1 LSPVYAID
9 QDSLLDPKQAFA
21 FSVAAKDGKTLL
33 AKWDIAK
40 GYYLYQERFQFVS
53 KTPGIELGTP
63 DFPAGK
69 IYHDEF
75 FGEMVTYR
83 DDIRI
88 AIPLQRNDSKAP
100 AQLTLLVAFQ
110 GCADVGVCYPPET
123 QSVTVNL
130 SDTASSSSVIPGQ
143 VGIQSS
149 TTADS
154 ALDANSSS
162 VIPAQAGIQPSMS
175 ADLDIASSPKS
186 SKSLLPGWGGS
197 APDSALLKTPQNEL
211 LEPHQAFVLSVDAPD
226 ANTLIARW
234 DIAEGYYLYKD
245 KLELNLNGAQGL
257 RIKEMVFPE
266 GKINKDEFFGE
277 QEVFYQV
284 ATATAKI
291 ARTASADRNI
301 QVTVNYQ
308 GCAEIG
314 VCYPPMTQTVPV
326 RLPALPQTNS
336 LQTAESELEDDN
348 PTGIIQGEQDRMA
361 NLLVEGRLWALP
373 AFFGFGLMLA
383 FTPCVLPMIPILSSL
398 IAGQGKQINQRNAF
412 FLSLIYV
419 LAMSVTYTLAGV
431 MAATLGQ
438 NIQVWFQNPWVLVG
452 FSALFVFLALSAFG
466 FFQLQVPAHWQSRL
480 AAVTNRQRGGTYA
493 GVATMGFLS
502 ALIVG
507 PCVAPP
513 LIGVLTVIAT
523 TGDRVLGGSALFAM
537 SLGMGLPLLLIGTS
551 AGHILPRVGHWMN
564 RIKAVFGV
572 LMLGVAIWIL
582 ERVLP
587 TSIYMLLWAVLL
599 IVSATYM
606 GALQPLAHGAPH
618 WRALVKGL
626 GTVLMVYGVLLLVGI
641 AAGGKDPL
649 HPLQAVGLFAANKQN
664 SGQTEKLAFRP
675 VKTVV
680 DVQQII
686 DRAQGQPVMLDFY
699 ADWCVTCKELEK
711 YTFTDPG
718 VQAALEDTILLKAD
732 VTANTAEDRALQQ
745 HFGIFG
751 PPAILFF
758 DANGKERKAYRVV
771 GFMPADRFQTH
782 VQQALGPSESSTV
795 STARSM

>member
-1 LSPVYAID
+1 MVLSLFAILLSPVYAVD

-21 FSVAAKDGKTLL
+21 
-33 AKWDIAK
+33 
-40 GYYLYQERFQFVS
+40 
-53 KTPGIELGTP
+53 
-63 DFPAGK
+63 
-69 IYHDEF
+69 
-75 FGEMVTYR
+75 
-83 DDIRI
+83 
-88 AIPLQRNDSKAP
+88 
-100 AQLTLLVAFQ
+100 
-110 GCADVGVCYPPET
+110 
-123 QSVTVNL
+123 
-130 SDTASSSSVIPGQ
+130 ASSSSVI
-143 VGIQSS
+143 
-149 TTADS
+149 T
-154 ALDANSSS
+154 
-162 VIPAQAGIQPSMS
+162 AQAGIQPSKPMG
-175 ADLDIASSPKS
+175 LNVASSPNPQ
-186 SKSLLPGWGGS
+186 KSLLSGWG
-197 APDSALLKTPQNEL
+197 DSQQSTLLKTPQNTL
-211 LEPHQAFVLSVDAPD
+211 LEADQAFVLSVDAPD
-226 ANTLIARW
+226 ANTLVAHW

-245 KLELNLNGAQGL
+245 KLVINLNGAGGL
-257 RIKEMVFPE
+257 HIKEMVFPD
-266 GKINKDEFFGE
+266 GKINKDEYFGE
-277 QEVFYQV
+277 QEVFYQ
-284 ATATAKI
+284 AAMATAKLT
-291 ARTASADRNI
+291 RTASADRNI
-301 QVTVNYQ
+301 EVTVNYQ

-314 VCYPPMTQTVPV
+314 VCYPPMTQTIPV
-326 RLPALPQTNS
+326 SLPALPQTNS
-336 LQTAESELEDDN
+336 LQTVEANLPNDN
-348 PTGIIQGEQDRMA
+348 ATVIIQGEQDRMA

-398 IAGQGKQINQRNAF
+398 IAGQGKQIDQRSAF
-412 FLSLIYV
+412 FLSLVYV

-438 NIQVWFQNPWVLVG
+438 NIQVWFQNPWVLVS
-452 FSALFVFLALSAFG
+452 FSALFVLLALSAFG

-480 AAVTNRQRGGTYA
+480 TAISNRQRGGTYA

-523 TGDRVLGGSALFAM
+523 TGDKVLGGSALFAM

-551 AGHILPRVGHWMN
+551 AGHILPRVGHWMD

-572 LMLGVAIWIL
+572 LMLAVAIWLL

-606 GALQPLAHGAPH
+606 GTLQPLAHGAPH

-626 GTVLMVYGVLLLVGI
+626 GTVLMVYGILLLVGI

-649 HPLQAVGLFAANKQN
+649 HPLQAVPFFAGNEQISK
-664 SGQTEKLAFRP
+664 QTEKLTFRS
-675 VKTVV
+675 VKTVA
-680 DVQQII
+680 DVQQAL

-699 ADWCVTCKELEK
+699 ADWCVTCKELET
-711 YTFTDPG
+711 YTFPDPR

-732 VTANTAEDRALQQ
+732 VTANTAEDRALQR
-745 HFGIFG
+745 HFNIFG

-758 DANGKERKAYRVV
+758 DADGKERKAYRVV

-782 VQQALGPSESSTV
+782 VQQAFGNNNL
-795 STARSM
+795 STAKSAQ

>member
-1 LSPVYAID
+1 MSIERRMTKRSLQNSVFWLMGLSLYVMLLSPVYAID
-9 QDSLLDPKQAFA
+9 QDGLLDPEQAFA
-21 FSVAAKDGKTLL
+21 LTVKANNNKTLI
-33 AKWDIAK
+33 AEWDIAE
-40 GYYLYQERFQFVS
+40 GYYLYRERFQFTS
-53 KTPGIELGTP
+53 QTSGIDLGTP
-63 DFPAGK
+63 KFPAGK

-83 DDIRI
+83 DDVRI
-88 AIPLQRNDSKAP
+88 VIPLQRDGQAP
-100 AQLTLLVAFQ
+100 DRLTLLATFQ

-123 QSVTVNL
+123 QSVSVDLGVAIN
-130 SDTASSSSVIPGQ
+130 SASVTPPE
-143 VGIQSS
+143 VGIHSS
-149 TTADS
+149 IPADS
-154 ALDANSSS
+154 N
-162 VIPAQAGIQPSMS
+162 V
-175 ADLDIASSPKS
+175 ASSPKPS
-186 SKSLLPGWGGS
+186 NSLLPGWGDS
-197 APDSALLKTPQNEL
+197 QKNALFKTPQSALLESD
-211 LEPHQAFVLSVDAPD
+211 QAFVLSVDAPD
-226 ANTLIARW
+226 ANTLVARW

-245 KLELNLNGAQGL
+245 KLYIDLNGVKGL
-257 RIKEMVFPE
+257 RIREMILPD

-277 QEVFYQV
+277 QEIFYQN
-284 ATATAKI
+284 AMATAKL
-291 ARTASADRNI
+291 ARTTSADRNI

-314 VCYPPMTQTVPV
+314 VCYPPMTRTVPV
-326 RLPALPQTNS
+326 SLPALPPANPSQTVDGNFEANAE
-336 LQTAESELEDDN
+336 TATLV
-348 PTGIIQGEQDRMA
+348 QGEQDRMA

-373 AFFGFGLMLA
+373 AFFGFGLLLA

-398 IAGQGKQINQRNAF
+398 IAGQGKQIDQRSAF

-419 LAMSVTYTLAGV
+419 LAMSVTYTLAGI

-452 FSALFVFLALSAFG
+452 FSALFVFLALSTFG
-466 FFQLQVPAHWQSRL
+466 FFQLQVPARWQNRL
-480 AAVTNRQRGGTYA
+480 TTVSNRQRGGTYA

-523 TGDRVLGGSALFAM
+523 TGDKVLGGAALFAM

-551 AGHILPRVGHWMN
+551 AGHILPRVGHWMD

-572 LMLGVAIWIL
+572 LMLAVAIWLL

-587 TSIYMLLWAVLL
+587 TSMYMLLWAVLL

-606 GALQPLAHGAPH
+606 GALQPLTHGAPH
-618 WRALVKGL
+618 WRLLVKGL
-626 GTVLMVYGVLLLVGI
+626 GTVLMVYGILLLVGV

-649 HPLQAVGLFAANKQN
+649 HPLQAVGFFATNEQN
-664 SGQTEKLAFRP
+664 SGQSEKLAFRP
-675 VKTVV
+675 VKSIV
-680 DVQQII
+680 DVQQAI

-711 YTFTDPG
+711 YTFPDSR
-718 VQAALEDTILLKAD
+718 VQAALEDTLLLKAD
-732 VTANTAEDRALQQ
+732 VTANTEEDRALQR
-745 HFGIFG
+745 HFGVFG

-758 DANGKERKAYRVV
+758 DTDGNERKGYRVV

-782 VQQALGPSESSTV
+782 VKQALDKDKS
-795 STARSM
+795 

>member
-1 LSPVYAID
+1 MPSTNRILERLMRTLISWLTTVLSLFATLMAPVYAID

-21 FSVAAKDGKTLL
+21 LTVEAKDDKTLV
-33 AKWDIAK
+33 ARWAIAK
-40 GYYLYQERFQFVS
+40 GYYLYQERFQFAS

-63 DFPAGK
+63 DFPVGK

-83 DDIRI
+83 DDVRI
-88 AIPLQRNDSKAP
+88 AIPLQRDPEAP
-100 AQLTLLVAFQ
+100 DQLTLQATFQ

-123 QSVTVNL
+123 QSVTVDL
-130 SDTASSSSVIPGQ
+130 SGTTSSF
-143 VGIQSS
+143 
-149 TTADS
+149 
-154 ALDANSSS
+154 S
-162 VIPAQAGIQPSMS
+162 VIPAQTGIQLSN
-175 ADLDIASSPKS
+175 PKPP
-186 SKSLLPGWGGS
+186 KNLLPGWGNS
-197 APDSALLKTPQNEL
+197 QKNTLFKAPQSDL
-211 LEPHQAFVLSVDAPD
+211 LESDQAFVLSVDAQD
-226 ANTLIARW
+226 ANTLVARW

-245 KLELNLNGAQGL
+245 KLEINLNEAQGL
-257 RIKEMVFPE
+257 RIKKMIFPD

-284 ATATAKI
+284 ATATAKL
-291 ARTASADRNI
+291 ARTSTAARNI

-326 RLPALPQTNS
+326 SLPAVSQTNP
-336 LQTAESELEDDN
+336 LQTVAADLEDGN
-348 PTGIIQGEQDRMA
+348 ATGTTQGEQDRMA

-383 FTPCVLPMIPILSSL
+383 FTPCILPMIPILSSL
-398 IAGQGKQINQRNAF
+398 IAGQGKRINQRNAF
-412 FLSLIYV
+412 FLSLTYV
-419 LAMSVTYTLAGV
+419 LAMSVTYTIAGV

-452 FSALFVFLALSAFG
+452 FSALFVLLALSTFG
-466 FFQLQVPAHWQSRL
+466 FFQLQIPAHWQSRL
-480 AAVTNRQRGGTYA
+480 TAVSNRQRSGTYA

-572 LMLGVAIWIL
+572 MMLAVAIWLL
-582 ERVLP
+582 ERVVP

-599 IVSATYM
+599 IVSATFM

-626 GTVLMVYGVLLLVGI
+626 GTVLMVYGILLLVGI

-649 HPLQAVGLFAANKQN
+649 HPLQAVSFFAANEQK
-664 SGQTEKLAFRP
+664 SGQTEKLAFRS
-675 VKTVV
+675 VKTVA
-680 DVQQII
+680 DVQQAI

-711 YTFTDPG
+711 YTFTDPS
-718 VQAALEDTILLKAD
+718 VQAALEDTVLLKAD
-732 VTANTAEDRALQQ
+732 VTANSVEDRALQQ

-758 DANGKERKAYRVV
+758 DADGKERKAYRVV
-771 GFMPADRFQTH
+771 GFMPADRFQIH
-782 VQQALGPSESSTV
+782 AQQAFVNGSSDL
-795 STARSM
+795 STARSEQ